1 VYVMLLESC
10 GDYLYVG
17 VLSQQTRRMLMLC
30 YCLLKLGLKS
40 VGERM
45 DKTVKKDIVLIISTY
60 AHIFLDYNIILK
72 KKKEIKGT
80 NNKTRESAM

>member
-1 VYVMLLESC
+1 MVSSKLLCQAVLLLSVYIMPLESF

-17 VLSQQTRRMLMLC
+17 VFSQQTRRMLMLC

-45 DKTVKKDIVLIISTY
+45 DKTVKNSIVLIT
-60 AHIFLDYNIILK
+60 HIDIC
-72 KKKEIKGT
+72 
-80 NNKTRESAM
+80 TRLFRL